1 MIHRHLRPHVGYEPV
16 AVEDI
21 LERGKPD
28 DWARLRD
35 VILDDPHGPV
45 AQTVVNVCQNCYMY
59 GTSILWT
66 NFVRSVQAEDKQ
78 EKNLPR

>member
-1 MIHRHLRPHVGYEPV
+1 MIHRHLEPHVGYEPV

-28 DWARLRD
+28 DWVKLRA
-35 VILDDPHGPV
+35 VILDDPHGQV
-45 AQTVVNVCQNCYMY
+45 ARAVLDVCRTTYMY

-66 NFVRSVQAEDKQ
+66 NFVRSVQDQ
-78 EKNLPR
+78 DRREKPPR